1 VSLQISKDYSVRAQ
15 TQDFRKGAEG
25 ITQPIEDVI
34 TAAIQG
40 DAAGQKKAVE
50 DLFANLKEQEQSF
63 VNNQT
68 KYLQET
74 FTNVSNVI
82 KENYSKPVET
92 KTTADINL
100 NMNITGDAN
109 VKDMDL
115 NAVQDKIV
123 KYLTQS
129 AEGKA
134 LLKEAVENKN
144 APQTAQGTKTP

>member
-1 VSLQISKDYSVRAQ
+1 
-15 TQDFRKGAEG
+15 
-25 ITQPIEDVI
+25 
-34 TAAIQG
+34 
-40 DAAGQKKAVE
+40 
-50 DLFANLKEQEQSF
+50 
-63 VNNQT
+63 
-68 KYLQET
+68 
-74 FTNVSNVI
+74 VSNVI